1 MNKEEQEQKIHF
13 IVNTFESMS
22 KIVDKGSGK
31 FLQTLGSGLIAIG
44 LISKINLP
52 IITFNQIE
60 FITVIIIGLISAIIG
75 SYIKFLEYKNQVK
88 MQKKIWE
95 SGQNSLNNITEH
107 HKNQIEQHN
116 KNTGSIMNAPLE
128 S

>member
-60 FITVIIIGLISAIIG
+60 FITVMIIGLISAIIG
-75 SYIKFLEYKNQVK
+75 SCIKFLEYKNQVK
-88 MQKKIWE
+88 IQKKIWE